1 MEEDKE
7 QLNAVR
13 TAYLEDPST
22 SLEAVASQHGVAIE
36 LIQKL
41 AEDQDWYAMK
51 KEFFSRKYE
60 ERNMAYREA
69 AAERRLPMVNRQLEL
84 LETLQK
90 RLLGAMDDYDAMSDT
105 RELRRVAETI
115 TGITASLNSLLGVQE
130 ALKGQAGVGSTT
142 NLFFLPGAQPRAMK
156 NVTPTA

>member
-1 MEEDKE
+1 METEQE

-13 TAYLEDPST
+13 TTYLEDPST
-22 SLEAVASQHGVAIE
+22 SLEAVANRFNLPVA
-36 LIQKL
+36 LVTKT
-41 AEDQDWYAMK
+41 AEDQDWYSMK
-51 KEFFSRKYE
+51 KQFFSRKFE
-60 ERNMAYREA
+60 EKNMAYREA
-69 AAERRLPMVNRQLEL
+69 AAEKRLPMVERQLEL
-84 LETLQK
+84 LETLQM
-90 RLLGAMDDYDAMSDT
+90 RLLAAMDDYDAMSDT

-130 ALKGQAGVGSTT
+130 ALKGQSGGGNTT